1 MIKNDRQYRITKAQA
16 EKFAAAMAE
25 LEQSAEADEV
35 HPILRKAQEDALR
48 SQYEDLRAQLDEYEA
63 LNPVERNRRKRD
75 QLLKALYEH
84 SEGNFNRY
92 QDLNKI
98 EGSLGYS
105 REDIRQA
112 ARYLVSNG
120 LIKSDAG
127 WKFAKFT
134 NAGVRKAEAIIQSE
148 NTANAR
154 PIDPIMPS
162 SRKVF
167 IVHGHDEQAR
177 ETVARFVEKLGLEVV
192 ILHEQPNLG
201 SSTVI
206 EKLERHTDVAYAV
219 VLLTPDDVGA
229 PEDELSRIE
238 QGELTGLN
246 QRARQNVIFELGYF
260 LAKLTRERVCALYK
274 PGVEIPSDYQG
285 VLYTEMD
292 PQGAWRKKLAQELA
306 AAELDIDLNNA
317 I

>member
-1 MIKNDRQYRITKAQA
+1 M
-16 EKFAAAMAE
+16 
-25 LEQSAEADEV
+25 
-35 HPILRKAQEDALR
+35 
-48 SQYEDLRAQLDEYEA
+48 
-63 LNPVERNRRKRD
+63 
-75 QLLKALYEH
+75 
-84 SEGNFNRY
+84 
-92 QDLNKI
+92 
-98 EGSLGYS
+98 
-105 REDIRQA
+105 
-112 ARYLVSNG
+112 
-120 LIKSDAG
+120 
-127 WKFAKFT
+127 
-134 NAGVRKAEAIIQSE
+134 
-148 NTANAR
+148 
-154 PIDPIMPS
+154 
-162 SRKVF
+162 
-167 IVHGHDEQAR
+167 
-177 ETVARFVEKLGLEVV
+177 

-274 PGVEIPSDYQG
+274 LGVEIPSDYQG

-292 PQGAWRKKLAQELA
+292 PQGAWRMKLARELE
-306 AAELDIDLNNA
+306 AAELDIDLNKA